1 MQKQSKLIC
10 LKAMTRGA
18 IRFQVPLV
26 IFDVQLCYTARTVHV
41 TIQSLR
47 ASAFKIRDNEAE
59 IFTLGGVFDFANHA
73 IETMPTVS
81 GVMKTVKQT
90 NRSTIA
96 RIKFFR
102 ACARGRHRLL

>member
-1 MQKQSKLIC
+1 MQKQPKLIR

-26 IFDVQLCYTARTVHV
+26 IFDVQLCYAARAVHV

-47 ASAFKIRDNEAE
+47 ASAFKIRNNEAE
-59 IFTLGGVFDFANHA
+59 IFTLGGVFDFANHT
-73 IETMPTVS
+73 IETMPTVGS
-81 GVMKTVKQT
+81 IKKTVKQA

-96 RIKFFR
+96 LVKFFR
-102 ACARGRHRLL
+102 A